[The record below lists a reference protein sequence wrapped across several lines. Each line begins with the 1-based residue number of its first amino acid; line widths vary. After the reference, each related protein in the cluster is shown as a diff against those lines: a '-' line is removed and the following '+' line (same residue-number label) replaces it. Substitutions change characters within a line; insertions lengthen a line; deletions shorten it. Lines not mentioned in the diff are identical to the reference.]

1 MQQSS
6 YDINIPN
13 GNNSVAQPRATRRD
27 FLVAATFG
35 IAAAGIAPAR
45 SQSDSRIVWAS
56 HISRAHLVYLA
67 ETPGIVTPFML
78 LYALH
83 DAVLKAMPGKP
94 AELCIAESHSEAAD
108 GLSHQFE
115 LRAGAMFHNGEP
127 VTAEDVK
134 FSYERY
140 RVYCSGLSEK
150 QDQVSGNAGASTNNL
165 SAA

>member
-35 IAAAGIAPAR
+35 IAAAGIEPAR

-56 HISRAHLVYLA
+56 HISLAPTWFDPA

-78 LYALH
+78 LYTLH

-140 RVYCSGLSEK
+140 RGPI
-150 QDQVSGNAGASTNNL
+150 QRPI
-165 SAA
+165 